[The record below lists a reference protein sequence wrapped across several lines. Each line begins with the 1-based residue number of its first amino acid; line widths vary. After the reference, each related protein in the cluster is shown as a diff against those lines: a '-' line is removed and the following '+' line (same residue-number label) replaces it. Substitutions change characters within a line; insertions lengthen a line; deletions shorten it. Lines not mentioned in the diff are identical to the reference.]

1 MGAIRHIL
9 ALTVCAL
16 VCTASHAVKMRSV
29 PGSGAYALSAE
40 RDNPVLWQ
48 QPDAS
53 PRTKAVAP
61 GGYANRDIPRTGQH
75 EYLVILVEF
84 SDRHFS
90 ITDKNQLLSTYE
102 SFFNGRGRTDNAR
115 HIYKDEYVYYGAT
128 GSVSEYFI
136 DQSFGKYEPS
146 FRIIG
151 PIRVSK
157 GYAHYGANR
166 LLSEDIGIKELV
178 REVYDSVVARGD
190 VNLDLYATNGNIDQ
204 FPFIYAGR
212 GENYPNS
219 DASTLYPQADTLR
232 NWRGRNI
239 SFACTCE
246 LFWDS
251 NDILDGIG
259 TFCHEFSHLLGLPD
273 FYNVSSLSDSNNN
286 AAMGFWSL
294 MDYGNYE
301 NLGFSPVGYT
311 AFERY
316 CMGWMD
322 IEEITAPGHYVL
334 DDISLE
340 PDPAAGIHTAY
351 RINTGREDDFIILEN
366 HIRTGWYN
374 YHASEGLMVTAV
386 SYDHNAWVSNTV
398 NSNSSYKRYRILPA
412 DNTYDRFSNAGDL
425 YPNLTTDSITPKGLP
440 KLQAGSSIP
449 EYSIYRIRMSGN
461 KMLFYVGHDA
471 ASKLTSPAADEI
483 AVSLINGAVEVNAPV
498 GSRVSIH
505 DLSGKPVIE
514 TATMKP
520 VQYFDL
526 PGAGFWIVRCG
537 EVTRKLKNEN

>member
-1 MGAIRHIL
+1 MTA
-9 ALTVCAL
+9 CAL
-16 VCTASHAVKMRSV
+16 VCTAGHAVKMRSV
-29 PGSGAYALSAE
+29 PGTGAYASSQDL
-40 RDNPVLWQ
+40 DNPVLWQ

-61 GGYANRDIPRTGQH
+61 GGYANRDIPRTGKH
-75 EYLVILVEF
+75 EYPVILVEF

-90 ITDKNQLLSTYE
+90 ITDKQQLLSSYE

-115 HIYKDEYVYYGAT
+115 HIYKGEYIYYGAT

-157 GYAHYGANR
+157 GYAHYGANIA
-166 LLSEDIGIKELV
+166 LSEDARIKELV
-178 REVYDSVVARGD
+178 REVYDSIVARGD
-190 VNLDLYATNGNIDQ
+190 VNLNLYATNGNLNQ

-212 GENYPNS
+212 GENYPTS
-219 DASTLYPQADTLR
+219 DANTIYPQADTL

-239 SFACTCE
+239 SYACTCE

-251 NDILDGIG
+251 DTILDGIG

-273 FYNVSSLSDSNNN
+273 FYNPNSHSDSNSN

-301 NLGFSPVGYT
+301 NMGFSPVGFT

-322 IEEITAPGHYVL
+322 IEEITAAGHYAL
-334 DDISLE
+334 DNISLK
-340 PDPAAGIHTAY
+340 PNPAAGVHTAY
-351 RINTGREDDFIILEN
+351 RINTGIENDFIILEN
-366 HIRTGWYN
+366 HIRTGWYS

-386 SYDHNAWVSNTV
+386 SYDHNAWVGNKV
-398 NSNSSYKRYRILPA
+398 NSDKSNKRYRILPA
-412 DNTYDRFSNAGDL
+412 DNTYDRDSNAGDL
-425 YPNLTTDSITPKGLP
+425 FPNLVTDSITPKGLP
-440 KLQAGSSIP
+440 KLQAGSSTP
-449 EYSIYRIRMSGN
+449 EYSVYRIRMSGN
-461 KMLFYVGHDA
+461 KVLFYVGHDA

-483 AVSLINGAVEVNAPV
+483 TINLKEGAVEVKAPV
-498 GSRVSIH
+498 GSKLSIH
-505 DLSGKPVIE
+505 ELSGKPVLE
-514 TATMKP
+514 TVTTEP
-520 VQYFDL
+520 VQHFNL